1 MGYTQDLT
9 ILVEAFFRIII
20 FTGVAGVVTFLAVTN
35 KRVVEKEHQLTEF
48 QEDIITNAQVWL
60 SVLDTKGTILV
71 WNTAA
76 EDISGYQSEE
86 VIRKNEIWKLLYPD
100 PEYRRQITSTI
111 TRIIGE
117 KKYLESFETSIHTKQ
132 GTVRTISWN
141 TKGVPDENGI
151 ISSFIAIGVDVTD
164 QKQAETELR
173 FSEEKFAAAFTASP
187 NPITIT
193 DVENGTI
200 LDVNLAF
207 EEWSGYVREE
217 IISRRIQDLHIW
229 TYPEE
234 RDSYIRKTRD
244 GEEVEKKEV
253 VLTTKRGDNR
263 DILFSARVIQVGNRK
278 YMLSLAEDVTEHN
291 KIEKERVKL
300 YNELLESNEQSQAAN
315 EELLAA
321 EEELKYQYNT
331 LASSEESLRETK
343 EYLESLISIANVPIL
358 IWNSSFQI
366 TRINRATEILTG
378 YSADEV
384 LGKSL
389 DVLFPPS
396 LRERSMRLI
405 QTTLDGVRWETVE
418 LEILHRDGTV
428 RTVIWNSST
437 LYSSDGVTPVATIAQ
452 GQDITT
458 QRQLEK
464 EKDAALIQIQQNLAQ
479 LAILNDGIR
488 NPLTIILTCAEMLDD
503 SSAKQLISTYIKQID
518 EMVDELD
525 KRWINSEKV
534 LSIIRKHYQI
544 NPSPLT
550 GQKSPVLKHKEGSC
564 DETDLVLGKKNT
576 ILVEEAQAALF
587 TILDSMDAMVY
598 VADMNTHELLF
609 VNQRMRNIFGGISG
623 QKCYEALQKDQDGPC
638 PFCTNH
644 LLIDKIGPTGVHQWE
659 YQNTRNNRW
668 YDCRDRAIRWSDG
681 RLVRLEIATDIT
693 DRKKNEEALLK
704 SEHMYRLFAENVS
717 EVIWT
722 MNIFGEVTYVS
733 PTVFK
738 LRGYTAEE
746 VMHQRLEEIITPVCL
761 PLAYEKLKTIF
772 EEGRQGIFKPPKL
785 VLLEQ
790 IKKDGSTVWT
800 ENIVGLVK
808 DETNDSILILGV
820 TRDITERRLA
830 EEALRKSEAKFR
842 FLFNSQRDAVT
853 VHKMGKDGQPTHF
866 IQVNDV
872 ACERLGFTREEM
884 LTLSPQDI
892 DAPDRSGQMPAIIE
906 ELLKTKYVLF
916 ETEHIAKDGHRI
928 PVEISA
934 VLFQMDD
941 SEATLSVA
949 RDISER
955 RLAEEALRKSEE
967 NYRNIYMSAVEG
979 IFRSTPEGRFISAN
993 PAIAH
998 MLGYDSPDELIRVVR
1013 NISVDLFVDPED
1025 RIRFTNALKQ
1035 EVVLKNYEVKCHH
1048 KSGATI
1054 WGLLN
1059 IRIIRDDAGNVV
1071 FFEGTCQDITERKLA
1086 DNFLQIQLTL
1096 IKALTTSHT
1105 TKEAFEFILDAAM
1118 SVEGL
1123 DSGGIY
1129 VVDPDTGAVDLIVH
1143 HGVSPEFVE
1152 LISHFAAD
1160 APQVLQVK
1168 TGIPFY
1174 GRYKDLRQPGSD
1186 EIRDREG
1193 VTSVASIPVVHEGHL
1208 IAIMN
1213 IASHLLDD
1221 IPVHIRKLLETIAA
1235 HISGALADIHTEE
1248 ALRESEERY
1257 RGLFTYITSGVV
1269 VYRVLGDGKD
1279 FIVTDF
1285 NPAAEAIEQ
1294 IQRDE
1299 VIGKSVSE
1307 VFFEVHEFGLF
1318 ETFQRVWRTGKPEHF
1333 PIAHYKDKRIKGW
1346 RDNFVFRLSSDI
1358 VVAVYEDLTEK
1369 KQAEE
1374 ALAISEEKYRDLCEN
1389 AVIGIFQTALDGTL
1403 MHANDTFA
1411 RMYGFKDALEILGAG
1426 INVRRDLYERAE
1438 DRTNVSVILK
1448 EHGVMEMVELPVL
1461 KKNKSRFWVSV
1472 SARSVRDKDGTTL
1485 YYEGIC
1491 IDITDKKRAEAT
1503 HNLQYEIISSALHA
1517 KDLVDFYE
1525 RIRVSLS
1532 RLIDVENFFVAF
1544 YDEKT
1549 DLISEIFVKD
1559 QNDHIPTWRADKSL
1573 TGLVIKQQKPLLFK
1587 KAEIPNLV
1595 DSGEIELIGMISEV
1609 WLGVPLMIGGKAC
1622 GVMVV
1627 QDYENPHAYEESDLT
1642 LMEMV
1647 AREMSIYI
1655 EQKQAEDE
1663 ARAYQRRLTDI
1674 IHFLPDATLA
1684 IDKEKRI
1691 IIWNKAIE
1699 EMTGIPAAE
1708 MIGKGDY
1715 AYTIPF
1721 YGEARPQ
1728 LMDLVFEDDTVIP
1741 ARYPTIIREGNT
1753 LIAEVFCN
1761 ALYNNTG
1768 AWVFA
1773 KASPLYDSSG
1783 GIIGVIESIRDITD
1797 RKRAEEEIQ
1806 FKNVLLLTQQ
1816 ETTLDGI
1823 LIVDEAGKILQYNQ
1837 KFIEIWGIPGYL
1849 LESLIDEPVLQ
1860 FVMKQVIDPDA
1871 FLSRARYLYDHK
1883 EEKSFEELVLKDG
1896 RILERFSA
1904 PMQKKDSKY
1913 YGRVWYF
1920 RDITERKRI
1929 EEAYTGANKKLHLL
1943 NSFIR
1948 HDIVNQISVIELI
1961 LEQVLQT
1968 EDKAKNKEY
1977 ISKAR
1982 ETSSRIGKTIEF
1994 TQEFEGF
2001 GIVSSGW
2008 QRIYNTLESAK
2019 EEIFFGE
2026 ITIENYIPTNLEI
2039 YADPIIRKVF
2049 ATLMENA
2056 IRHGSV
2062 LTMIQFSVQEEEG
2075 DLIISCFDDGM
2086 GIPPEEKDLIF
2097 ARGYG
2102 NHTGLGLFLAREIL
2116 SITGLSIRECGVAG
2130 EGARFE
2136 IVVPPGKFR
2145 FS

>member
-1 MGYTQDLT
+1 MTIFTSILVSLICLQAGYTIIFQNLFYFPIILACVLYFWRGFFFSCLLSLTYFGLMMGYTQDLT

-141 TKGVPDENGI
+141 TKGVPDENGVT
-151 ISSFIAIGVDVTD
+151 SSFIAIGVDITD
-164 QKQAETELR
+164 QKEAETELR

-452 GQDITT
+452 GQDITV

-503 SSAKQLISTYIKQID
+503 SNAKQLISTYIKQID

-820 TRDITERRLA
+820 TRDIT
-830 EEALRKSEAKFR
+830 
-842 FLFNSQRDAVT
+842 
-853 VHKMGKDGQPTHF
+853 
-866 IQVNDV
+866 
-872 ACERLGFTREEM
+872 
-884 LTLSPQDI
+884 
-892 DAPDRSGQMPAIIE
+892 
-906 ELLKTKYVLF
+906 
-916 ETEHIAKDGHRI
+916 
-928 PVEISA
+928 
-934 VLFQMDD
+934 
-941 SEATLSVA
+941 
-949 RDISER
+949 ER